1 MTTRLPRRLAFLDLE
16 TTGTDAS
23 RDRITEVGIVWMQ
36 DGAETGEWSTLVDP
50 GVAIPPAIQALTGI
64 DNAMVRGAPPFE
76 SIADD
81 LADRLQGCVLVAHN
95 ARFDYGFLKA
105 GFRRLGRRFQS
116 DVLCTVRLSRQLYPE
131 YGSHGLDAL
140 VARHRLGHEGRHR
153 ALGDARLI
161 ARFFGRVRE
170 EVGIERLEQTLG
182 RLLKLPARPPNL
194 PEGALDAIP
203 DTPGVYTFLGIN
215 RQPLYIGK
223 ARNLRD
229 RVREHFHADSANS
242 TDAQLATEIHDIE
255 IEETPDEF
263 CALVREVQ
271 LIRQRSPLHNIAL
284 RRKAS
289 TCFLQFTEPGRK
301 PDVIPLDAFDPRA
314 AVELYG
320 PFSSRQSARAALAA
334 IAREHRLCDGA
345 IGLWTGDRPCFSR
358 QIGRCLGLCCNEE
371 RPEDHHRRLM
381 EAIAPLRFPTWP
393 YDGMARYTATD
404 PLTGNAKVLCF
415 EHWCAVDE
423 TNLAPPEFHPE
434 VFRLLRNRL
443 AKRRE
448 AFRGDAATRVLS
460 ALNY

>member
-1 MTTRLPRRLAFLDLE
+1 MTPRLPRRLAFLDLE

-36 DGAETGEWSTLVDP
+36 DGTEAGEWSTLVNP

-64 DNAMVRGAPPFE
+64 DNGMVRAAPAFE
-76 SIADD
+76 SIAQE

-105 GFRRLGRRFQS
+105 GFRRLRRRFQS
-116 DVLCTVRLSRQLYPE
+116 DVLCTVRLSRQLFPE

-140 VARHRLGHEGRHR
+140 VTRHRLGHEGRHR

-161 ARFFGRVRE
+161 ARLFDRLRE
-170 EVGIERLEQTLG
+170 EVGSDRLEQTLG

-194 PEGALDAIP
+194 PENALDDIA
-203 DTPGVYTFLGIN
+203 DSPGVYTFLGVN

-229 RVREHFHADSANS
+229 RIRDHFHADSANT

-271 LIRQRSPLHNIAL
+271 LIRQRAPLHNIAL
-284 RRKAS
+284 RRKPS

-301 PDVIPLDAFDPRA
+301 PAIVPLEAFDPRA
-314 AVELYG
+314 GTELYG

-358 QIGRCLGLCCNEE
+358 QIGRCLGLCCDKEPADE
-371 RPEDHHRRLM
+371 HHRRLM
-381 EAIAPLRFPTWP
+381 AAVAPLRFPAWP
-393 YDGMARYTATD
+393 FGRIVRYTATN
-404 PLTGNAKVLCF
+404 PLTGLHRVLHF
-415 EHWCAVDE
+415 DHWCALDA
-423 TNLAPPEFHPE
+423 TSLAPMEFHPE
-434 VFRLLRNRL
+434 VFKLLRSRL
-443 AKRRE
+443 AKRPD
-448 AFRGDAATRVLS
+448 AFYADISAAC
-460 ALNY
+460 